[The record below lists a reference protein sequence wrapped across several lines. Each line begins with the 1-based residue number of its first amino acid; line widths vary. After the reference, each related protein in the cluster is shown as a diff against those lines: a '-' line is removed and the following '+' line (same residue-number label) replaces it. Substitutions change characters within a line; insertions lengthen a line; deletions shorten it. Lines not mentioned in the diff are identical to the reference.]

1 MIENNFV
8 ASLRSDGAFGSALV
22 FKLDGQYCMCSLS
35 HGVAPHGA
43 SPLNHRRTGT
53 LICPV
58 CAKDALVAYWHLTN
72 MFSSH
77 GARHTPHLHVRTQL
91 FSKFHSH
98 LSALV
103 LRACGSATWSVRTS
117 STKKFACSFPE
128 GHISANLSHCHP
140 SALLTGISRS
150 FLLAGRALFHVRVRR
165 ASEQHAH
172 TQVRQSTSSTT
183 TAKVAGTHDE

>member
-8 ASLRSDGAFGSALV
+8 ASLRSDGAFGVALV
-22 FKLDGQYCMCSLS
+22 FKPEGQYCMCSLS

-77 GARHTPHLHVRTQL
+77 GARHTPHPHVRTQL

-117 STKKFACSFPE
+117 STKSLHVHSQRDIFPPIFRIVTLQHYSL
-128 GHISANLSHCHP
+128 GY
-140 SALLTGISRS
+140 
-150 FLLAGRALFHVRVRR
+150 RAVSCWQGVHFFMFVSVEPASSMHTHKSDSQLR
-165 ASEQHAH
+165 AHHRKSC
-172 TQVRQSTSSTT
+172 
-183 TAKVAGTHDE
+183 GTHDE